1 MCLKNSFPDFSYD
14 KERSFVEPS
23 RNKGEFEDIIDF
35 DNIGEKI
42 IWNQLFKSFKRG
54 RLAAILLHWQTTL
67 QSDADSQRESF
78 H

>member
-35 DNIGEKI
+35 DKIGEKI

-54 RLAAILLHWQTTL
+54 NKIQVKYHKC
-67 QSDADSQRESF
+67 F
-78 H
+78 HNPVSCFK